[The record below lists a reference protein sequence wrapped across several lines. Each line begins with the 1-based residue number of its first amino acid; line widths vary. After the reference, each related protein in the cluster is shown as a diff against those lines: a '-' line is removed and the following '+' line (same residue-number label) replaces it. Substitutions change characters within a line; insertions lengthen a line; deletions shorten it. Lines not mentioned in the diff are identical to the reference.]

1 MEVKEEAKALEHYG
15 EEEEDC
21 PVSNELCNARME
33 TIKTYVDGIKQTVKT
48 TGAVITL
55 IVSIVAILTRVL

>member
-1 MEVKEEAKALEHYG
+1 MEKKD
-15 EEEEDC
+15 DC

-33 TIKTYVDGIKQTVKT
+33 NVKTYVDGIKQTVKT